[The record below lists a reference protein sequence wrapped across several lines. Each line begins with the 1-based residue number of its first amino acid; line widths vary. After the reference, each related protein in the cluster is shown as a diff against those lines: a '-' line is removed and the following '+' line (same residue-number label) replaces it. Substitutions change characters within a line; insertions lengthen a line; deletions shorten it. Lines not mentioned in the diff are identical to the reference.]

1 MTDTQTPGTDWTQ
14 TWIEQQR
21 EQLRRMAS
29 GASSASANAMH
40 AVIDRWVDLGHAY
53 LYGLAEFS
61 RSQQPDAQSA
71 ASARLNEEFLNSMQ
85 GAWAGVNAAGR
96 ETAQRLSEALGR
108 MPPLG
113 LAREHAEAWR
123 ELIAA
128 QSECQTLQQALRL
141 ELTRMQNDAL
151 NLLEQRISERRQSGA
166 PIAAWRE
173 LYDLWVECGEQT
185 YAQLA
190 HSETYSKLQA
200 ELGNAMVRLRARQQ
214 TILEHALK
222 QYDLPTRSE
231 LNSMHRHIRELR
243 EKVGALEAQLA
254 KATGA

>member
-1 MTDTQTPGTDWTQ
+1 MTETQAPGADWIQ

-29 GASSASANAMH
+29 DATSASAQSMQDVVH
-40 AVIDRWVDLGHAY
+40 RWVDLGHAY
-53 LYGLAEFS
+53 LHGLAEFS

-85 GAWAGVNAAGR
+85 GAWAGANAAGR
-96 ETAQRLSEALGR
+96 EAAQRLSEALSR

-113 LAREHAEAWR
+113 LLREHTEAWR
-123 ELIAA
+123 ELAAA
-128 QSECQTLQQALRL
+128 QSECQALQQALRL

-151 NLLEQRISERRQSGA
+151 SLLEQRIRERRQSGA

-173 LYDLWVECGEQT
+173 LYDLWVECGERT

-190 HSETYSKLQA
+190 HSDTYSKLQA

-214 TILEHALK
+214 TIIEHALK

-231 LNSMHRHIRELR
+231 LNSMHRQLRELR
-243 EKVGALEAQLA
+243 EKVATLEAQLA
-254 KATGA
+254 KATQE

>member
-1 MTDTQTPGTDWTQ
+1 MSDTQTPGADWTQ

-21 EQLRRMAS
+21 EQLRRMA
-29 GASSASANAMH
+29 ADASASTEAAH
-40 AVIDRWVDLGHAY
+40 GVIDRWVDLGQAWLH
-53 LYGLAEFS
+53 GLAEFS

-85 GAWAGVNAAGR
+85 GAWARASAVGR
-96 ETAQRLSEALGR
+96 ETAQRLSEALSR
-108 MPPLG
+108 APPLG
-113 LAREHAEAWR
+113 LAREQAEAWR
-123 ELIAA
+123 ELAVA

-151 NLLEQRISERRQSGA
+151 NLLEQRIRERRQSGA
-166 PIAAWRE
+166 PLAAWRE

-200 ELGNAMVRLRARQQ
+200 ELGNSMVRLRARQQ
-214 TILEHALK
+214 AILEHALR
-222 QYDLPTRSE
+222 QLDLPTRSE
-231 LNSMHRHIRELR
+231 LNSVHRQLRELR
-243 EKVGALEAQLA
+243 ETVAALGAQLA
-254 KATGA
+254 KTTDA